1 MKNIE
6 AKIKEICEM
15 KQVTQDNQIIK
26 GECQFR
32 DLVKSIKIY
41 NDKFDELER
50 DTSKKEEKINELEEK
65 ARKMD
70 KKDDDLNRAIDRHE
84 QYSHKNCI
92 LVHGVNKS
100 ENEDTDVV
108 VTETLN
114 VLLQEK
120 LTDIDIDRSHR
131 IGTLK
136 KSKKSSPIII
146 KFARYNIRN
155 RVFKNKKK
163 LKDTGISK
171 TESLSQKRM
180 EC

>member
-1 MKNIE
+1 M
-6 AKIKEICEM
+6 
-15 KQVTQDNQIIK
+15 
-26 GECQFR
+26 
-32 DLVKSIKIY
+32 
-41 NDKFDELER
+41 ER
-50 DTSKKEEKINELEEK
+50 DTSKKEEKINGLEEK

-70 KKDDDLNRAIDRHE
+70 KKDDDLNRVIDRHE

-100 ENEDTDVV
+100 EHEDTDVV
-108 VTETLN
+108 VTETSN
-114 VLLQEK
+114 ELLQER
-120 LTDIDIDRSHR
+120 LTDVDVDRSHR

-136 KSKKSSPIII
+136 KSIKSSRIII
-146 KFARYNIRN
+146 KFASYNIRN

-171 TESLSQKRM
+171 TESLTQKRM

>member
-1 MKNIE
+1 
-6 AKIKEICEM
+6 M

-92 LVHGVNKS
+92 LVHGVN
-100 ENEDTDVV
+100 
-108 VTETLN
+108 
-114 VLLQEK
+114 
-120 LTDIDIDRSHR
+120 
-131 IGTLK
+131 
-136 KSKKSSPIII
+136 
-146 KFARYNIRN
+146 
-155 RVFKNKKK
+155 
-163 LKDTGISK
+163 
-171 TESLSQKRM
+171 
-180 EC
+180 